1 MSTSSI
7 RGEKRRRAFAR
18 TESSIRGESEKH
30 RLSHTKISR
39 QGCSIR
45 PTVCVTEQD
54 ARLRASKQ
62 RNASKATRSTP
73 LLLQTA
79 PNAFGSRLRDLRPGL
94 RIANN
99 FVAKCTANES
109 AAQRCQRPSRAHGP
123 LQGGAKHRSDRLER
137 KHPRSRRRRRRVFLR
152 FFTLTPGSPL

>member
-1 MSTSSI
+1 MAKSMSKLDRNRRSAARNGDFHEYIVDPRRETAKCI
-7 RGEKRRRAFAR
+7 RKLERNRRSA
-18 TESSIRGESEKH
+18 ESLKNTG
-30 RLSHTKISR
+30 SHTKISR

-109 AAQRCQRPSRAHGP
+109 AAQRCQRPSPRA
-123 LQGGAKHRSDRLER
+123 RTT
-137 KHPRSRRRRRRVFLR
+137 SRRCK
-152 FFTLTPGSPL
+152 TQK

>member
-45 PTVCVTEQD
+45 PTVCVAEQD

-109 AAQRCQRPSRAHGP
+109 AAQRCQRPSPRARTTSRRCKTQKPP
-123 LQGGAKHRSDRLER
+123 LQSPDESAVRCVIIN
-137 KHPRSRRRRRRVFLR
+137 P
-152 FFTLTPGSPL
+152 TPTPAPNK